1 MKNNGEPQPEFLE
14 LELIQL
20 ELQYQYNNL
29 VLYLL
34 ESVNIQILGRA
45 FKANFEFQLNLR
57 KPAKIQNSFR
67 KKVIKSYSKSVNK
80 KKNLQIWYFWK
91 NQKDWSDFEH
101 ENWKKKHILIPFLI
115 ILLSKLTYIFG

>member
-34 ESVNIQILGRA
+34 ESVNIQISGRA
-45 FKANFEFQLNLR
+45 FKANFEFQHNLR

-80 KKNLQIWYFWK
+80 KKNLQI
-91 NQKDWSDFEH
+91 
-101 ENWKKKHILIPFLI
+101 
-115 ILLSKLTYIFG
+115 